1 MNESENQID
10 IQKEEEG
17 EEEEGEEEEEEV
29 ITEEDLEAELLEDRI
44 IVWNPKVGSWLYK
57 HGYYGKPVGIRKPK
71 HFNFT
76 RPLELSLLESTYLL
90 SINKLRIKRAISNK
104 PISYEELK
112 RIGELHYDRFTEKF
126 LVYTDLRKKGYVVRP
141 GLKFGADFAI
151 YEHGPGI
158 DHSPLIVHVLS
169 RGVELSPIELVRA
182 GRLATTV
189 RKKFTIATVPPDG
202 TPRYFMF
209 SWFKP

>member
-1 MNESENQID
+1 MDDESDNQIEFQED
-10 IQKEEEG
+10 ETP
-17 EEEEGEEEEEEV
+17 
-29 ITEEDLEAELLEDRI
+29 ITDEDLEAELLEDRI
-44 IVWNPKVGSWLYK
+44 IVWNPKVGSYLYK
-57 HGYYGKPVGIRKPK
+57 NGFYGKPVGIRKPK

-76 RPLELSLLESTYLL
+76 RPLELSLIEASYLL
-90 SINKLRIKRAISNK
+90 SINKLQIKRALTK
-104 PISYEELK
+104 EPVTYEELK
-112 RIGELHYDRFTEKF
+112 TIGEMSYSRFAEK
-126 LVYTDLRKKGYVVRP
+126 LDVYTDLRGRGYVVRP

>member
-1 MNESENQID
+1 MDDESVNHIELQED
-10 IQKEEEG
+10 EEP
-17 EEEEGEEEEEEV
+17 
-29 ITEEDLEAELLEDRI
+29 ITDDDLEAELLEDRI
-44 IVWNPKVGSWLYK
+44 IVWNPKVGSYLYK
-57 HGYYGKPVGIRKPK
+57 NGFYGKPVGIRKPK
-71 HFNFT
+71 HFKFT
-76 RPLELSLLESTYLL
+76 RPLELSLIEATYLV
-90 SINKLRIKRAISNK
+90 SINKLKIRRALTK
-104 PISYEELK
+104 ELVTYEGLK
-112 RIGELHYDRFTEKF
+112 SIGAQYYNRFLEKF
-126 LVYTDLRKKGYVVRP
+126 LVYTDLRNRGYVVRP

>member
-1 MNESENQID
+1 MDESDNQIE
-10 IQKEEEG
+10 IQDDEEL
-17 EEEEGEEEEEEV
+17 
-29 ITEEDLEAELLEDRI
+29 ITDEDLEAELLEDRI
-44 IVWNPKVGSWLYK
+44 IVWNPKVGSYLYK
-57 HGYYGKPVGIRKPK
+57 NGFYGKPVGIRKPK

-76 RPLELSLLESTYLL
+76 RPLELSLIEATYLL
-90 SINKLRIKRAISNK
+90 SVGRDGRPLLRIKRAITK
-104 PISYEELK
+104 EELTPEGLK
-112 RIGELHYDRFTEKF
+112 RIGEKYYDRFTEK
-126 LVYTDLRKKGYVVRP
+126 LTIYTDLRNRGYVVRP

-189 RKKFTIATVPPDG
+189 RKKFTIATILPDG
-202 TPRYFMF
+202 TARYFMF

>member
-1 MNESENQID
+1 MNESDNQIE
-10 IQKEEEG
+10 IQ
-17 EEEEGEEEEEEV
+17 EEEEL
-29 ITEEDLEAELLEDRI
+29 ITDDDLEAELLEDRI
-44 IVWNPKVGSWLYK
+44 IVWNPKVGSYLYK
-57 HGYYGKPVGIRKPK
+57 NGFYGKPVGIRKPK

-76 RPLELSLLESTYLL
+76 RPLELSLIEASYLL
-90 SINKLRIKRAISNK
+90 SKNKLRIKRALTK
-104 PISYEELK
+104 EMVTYEELK
-112 RIGELHYDRFTEKF
+112 SIGEQYYDRFTEKF
-126 LVYTDLRKKGYVVRP
+126 LVYTDLRNRGYIIRP

-189 RKKFTIATVPPDG
+189 RKKFTIATVLLDG

>member
-1 MNESENQID
+1 MNESDNQIE
-10 IQKEEEG
+10 IQ
-17 EEEEGEEEEEEV
+17 EEEEL
-29 ITEEDLEAELLEDRI
+29 ITDDDLEAELLEDRI
-44 IVWNPKVGSWLYK
+44 IVWNPKVGSYLYK
-57 HGYYGKPVGIRKPK
+57 NGFYGKPVGIRKPK

-76 RPLELSLLESTYLL
+76 RPLELSLIEASYLL
-90 SINKLRIKRAISNK
+90 SKNKLRIKRALTK
-104 PISYEELK
+104 EMVTYEELK
-112 RIGELHYDRFTEKF
+112 SIGEQYYDRFTEKF
-126 LVYTDLRKKGYVVRP
+126 LVYTDLRNRGYIIRP

-189 RKKFTIATVPPDG
+189 RKKFTIATVLLDG
-202 TPRYFMF
+202 TTRYFMF

>member
-1 MNESENQID
+1 MNESDNQIE
-10 IQKEEEG
+10 IQ
-17 EEEEGEEEEEEV
+17 EEEEL
-29 ITEEDLEAELLEDRI
+29 ITDEDLEAELLEDRI
-44 IVWNPKVGSWLYK
+44 IVWNPNVGSYLYK
-57 HGYYGKPVGIRKPK
+57 NGYYGKPVGIRKPK

-76 RPLELSLLESTYLL
+76 RPLELSLIEASYLL
-90 SINKLRIKRAISNK
+90 SKNKLRIKRALTK
-104 PISYEELK
+104 EVVTYEELK
-112 RIGELHYDRFTEKF
+112 SIGEQYYDRFTEKF
-126 LVYTDLRKKGYVVRP
+126 LVYTDLRNRGYIIRP

-169 RGVELSPIELVRA
+169 RGVKLSPIELVRA

-189 RKKFTIATVPPDG
+189 RKKFTIATVLLDG

>member
-1 MNESENQID
+1 MNESDNQIE
-10 IQKEEEG
+10 IQ
-17 EEEEGEEEEEEV
+17 EEEEL
-29 ITEEDLEAELLEDRI
+29 ITDEDLEAELLEDRI
-44 IVWNPKVGSWLYK
+44 IVWNPKVGSYLYK
-57 HGYYGKPVGIRKPK
+57 NGFYGKPVGIRKPK

-76 RPLELSLLESTYLL
+76 RPLELSLIEASYLL
-90 SINKLRIKRAISNK
+90 SKNKLRIKRALTK
-104 PISYEELK
+104 EVVTYEELK
-112 RIGELHYDRFTEKF
+112 SIGEQYYDRFTEKF
-126 LVYTDLRKKGYVVRP
+126 LVYTDLRNRGYIIRP

-169 RGVELSPIELVRA
+169 RGVKLSPIELVRA

-189 RKKFTIATVPPDG
+189 RKKFTIATVLLDG